1 MSAAGDLTRET
12 LLQTAEV
19 PSLPAA
25 ILRRGR
31 GRVARHPSIV
41 HDRRLTLKEP
51 MSTKPRKKR
60 SEVEE
65 MIFEELKPRHPALE
79 MVRLHHEAE
88 TGWRCEFVWKID
100 GNVLVDDIDILRSE
114 ADAELARLQ
123 PIGCHAGNGRAHR
136 AFLVHRHYRHE
147 RCAPSAAR

>member
-1 MSAAGDLTRET
+1 
-12 LLQTAEV
+12 
-19 PSLPAA
+19 
-25 ILRRGR
+25 
-31 GRVARHPSIV
+31 
-41 HDRRLTLKEP
+41 
-51 MSTKPRKKR
+51 
-60 SEVEE
+60 

-123 PIGCHAGNGRAHR
+123 PRLR
-136 AFLVHRHYRHE
+136 RRE
-147 RCAPSAAR
+147 RKSASSIPCKSALSS